1 MVAVPKADEPRRVL
15 DDEGAIVPGTNVPEI
30 PAEDLVRIHTTMLL
44 TRRMDERMMQL
55 QRQGRIGFYVPSTG
69 EEATHLAVQPLR
81 PSDWIFPGY
90 RDQGAWFWRGH
101 DVASYVHQ
109 LFGNAADP
117 AKGRQI
123 PTHHTSRPTGMV
135 SVSAPPGTQLPQ
147 AVGAAYAARLQ
158 RTGDVVMAFFGDGA
172 ATTGDFHAGMN
183 FAAVYQ
189 APVVFVCRSRGP
201 AATAPAAQH
210 AASARFAARG
220 QGYGVPVVRV
230 DGGDVLAV
238 VQAATEAVARAR
250 AGEGPSLIEARVDA
264 GNDTRVDAGMGRAA
278 KADPVQRLSL
288 YLQRR
293 GLMSAELEAEI
304 VRQHDQAIDEALGQ
318 AAATGAPVV
327 DSLFDDVYEAL
338 PWHLDEQ
345 RRYLLAQERIAPR
358 GS

>member
-1 MVAVPKADEPRRVL
+1 MVAVPNADEPRRVL
-15 DDEGAIVPGTNVPEI
+15 DDEGAIVPGSKVPEI
-30 PAEDLVRIHTTMLL
+30 PDDELVRIHATMLL
-44 TRRMDERMMQL
+44 ARRVDERMMQL

-101 DVASYVHQ
+101 DVAGYVHQ

-117 AKGRQI
+117 VKGRQI
-123 PTHHTSRPTGMV
+123 PTHHASRAIGMV

-172 ATTGDFHAGMN
+172 AVTGDFHTGMN
-183 FAAVYQ
+183 FAGVYQ
-189 APVVFVCRSRGP
+189 VPVVFVCRNRGP
-201 AATAPAAQH
+201 V
-210 AASARFAARG
+210 ASAPPAQRAAAARLAARG
-220 QGYGVPVVRV
+220 RGYGVPVVRV

-238 VQAATEAVARAR
+238 VQASAEAVARAR
-250 AGEGPSLIEARVDA
+250 AGEGPSLIDADVAPGSGRDARP
-264 GNDTRVDAGMGRAA
+264 
-278 KADPVQRLSL
+278 DPLQRFRT
-288 YLQRR
+288 YLQHR
-293 GLMSAELEAEI
+293 GLVSAEREAEI
-304 VRQHDQAIDEALGQ
+304 VRQHDQAIDAALQQ
-318 AAATGAPVV
+318 AMATGAPVV
-327 DSLFDDVYEAL
+327 DSLFDDVYEEL

-345 RRYLLAQERIAPR
+345 RRYLLSQERIAPR

>member
-15 DDEGAIVPGTNVPEI
+15 DDEGAIVPGSNVPEI
-30 PAEDLVRIHTTMLL
+30 PEEDLVRIHTTMLL

-117 AKGRQI
+117 ARGRQI
-123 PTHHTSRPTGMV
+123 PTHHTGRAAGMV

-172 ATTGDFHAGMN
+172 AVTGDFHAGMN
-183 FAAVYQ
+183 FAGVYQ
-189 APVVFVCRSRGP
+189 APVVFVCRNRGP

-210 AASARFAARG
+210 AASARLAARG
-220 QGYGVPVVRV
+220 RGYGVPVVRV

-238 VQAATEAVARAR
+238 VQAAAEAVARAR
-250 AGEGPSLIEARVDA
+250 AGDGPSLIDARVDA
-264 GNDTRVDAGMGRAA
+264 HPGRAA
-278 KADPVQRLSL
+278 KADPVQRFRT
-288 YLQRR
+288 YLQHR
-293 GLMSAELEAEI
+293 GLMSAEREAEI
-304 VRQHDQAIDEALGQ
+304 VRKHDQAIDEALRQ
-318 AAATGAPVV
+318 AEATGAPVV
-327 DSLFDDVYEAL
+327 DTLFDDVYEAL

-345 RRYLLAQERIAPR
+345 RSYLLAQERIAPR

>member
-1 MVAVPKADEPRRVL
+1 MVAVSNADEPRRVL
-15 DDEGAIVPGTNVPEI
+15 DDEGAIVPGSKVPEI
-30 PAEDLVRIHTTMLL
+30 ADEELVRIHATMLL
-44 TRRMDERMMQL
+44 ARRMDERMMQL

-81 PSDWIFPGY
+81 QSDWIFPSY

-101 DVASYVHQ
+101 GVASYVHQ

-117 AKGRQI
+117 TKGRQI
-123 PTHHTSRPTGMV
+123 PTYHASREAGMV

-147 AVGAAYAARLQ
+147 AVGAAYAAKLQ

-172 ATTGDFHAGMN
+172 AATGDFHTGMN
-183 FAAVYQ
+183 FAGVYQ
-189 APVVFVCRSRGP
+189 VPVVFVCRNRGP

-220 QGYGVPVVRV
+220 RGYGIPVVRV

-238 VQAATEAVARAR
+238 VQAAAEAVARAR
-250 AGEGPSLIEARVDA
+250 AGEGPSLIEASIDLRS
-264 GNDTRVDAGMGRAA
+264 GRAA
-278 KADPVQRLSL
+278 KTDP
-288 YLQRR
+288 LQRFRTHLQQR
-293 GLMSAELEAEI
+293 GLVSAEREAEI
-304 VRQHDQAIDEALGQ
+304 LRQHDQAIDQALEQ
-318 AAATGAPVV
+318 AAATGAPLV
-327 DSLFDDVYEAL
+327 DSLFDDVYEEL

-345 RRYLLAQERIAPR
+345 RRYLLSQERIATR

>member
-15 DDEGAIVPGTNVPEI
+15 DDEGAIVPGSSVAEI
-30 PAEDLVRIHTTMLL
+30 PEEELVRIHTTMLL
-44 TRRMDERMMQL
+44 ARRMDERMMQL

-81 PSDWIFPGY
+81 PSDWIFPGF

-101 DVASYVHQ
+101 GIASYVSQ

-123 PTHHTSRPTGMV
+123 PTHHTSRATGMV

-147 AVGAAYAARLQ
+147 AVGAAYAAKLQ

-172 ATTGDFHAGMN
+172 AVTGDFHAGMN

-189 APVVFVCRSRGP
+189 VPVVFVCRNRGP

-220 QGYGVPVVRV
+220 RGYGIPVVRV

-250 AGEGPSLIEARVDA
+250 AGEGPSLIEARVDGRA
-264 GNDTRVDAGMGRAA
+264 DARAA
-278 KADPVQRLSL
+278 KPDPLQRFRI
-288 YLQRR
+288 YLQHR
-293 GLMSAELEAEI
+293 GLLTAEREAEI
-304 VRQHDQAIDEALGQ
+304 VRQHDQAIDEALSQ

-327 DSLFDDVYEAL
+327 DTLFDDVYETL

-345 RRYLLAQERIAPR
+345 RNYLLAQERIAPR